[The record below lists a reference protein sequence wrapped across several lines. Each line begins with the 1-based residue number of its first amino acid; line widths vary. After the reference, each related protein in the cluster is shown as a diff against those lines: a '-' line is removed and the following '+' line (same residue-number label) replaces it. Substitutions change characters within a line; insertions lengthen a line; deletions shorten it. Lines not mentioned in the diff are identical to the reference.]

1 MILVIALIAVLAGS
15 LALLAALHTRAF
27 IALALADLRQNA
39 GLGAA
44 SLESLQSAVQALA
57 FLDMD
62 LGHLCFPSL
71 RCTRLFPECSL
82 RVIDMTNV
90 GIILKNRRL
99 VNILFRFFAEIF
111 VCKSKCNPTIA
122 FSLTNLN
129 VAFTHT
135 NAGVGFITHRKIRTP
150 ESKFDS
156 GVLVFIRTA
165 RPVFLGASL
174 PLRRAERRA
183 AGSCV

>member
-1 MILVIALIAVLAGS
+1 MLFLFEAKLVIALIAVLTGS

-27 IALALADLRQNA
+27 IALALTDLRQNA

-90 GIILKNRRL
+90 GIIQKKR
-99 VNILFRFFAEIF
+99 
-111 VCKSKCNPTIA
+111 
-122 FSLTNLN
+122 
-129 VAFTHT
+129 
-135 NAGVGFITHRKIRTP
+135 
-150 ESKFDS
+150 
-156 GVLVFIRTA
+156 
-165 RPVFLGASL
+165 
-174 PLRRAERRA
+174 
-183 AGSCV
+183 

>member
-1 MILVIALIAVLAGS
+1 MILVIALIAVLTGS

-90 GIILKNRRL
+90 GIILKNAEL
-99 VNILFRFFAEIF
+99 VNMF
-111 VCKSKCNPTIA
+111 CK
-122 FSLTNLN
+122 FSLI
-129 VAFTHT
+129 F
-135 NAGVGFITHRKIRTP
+135 FFR
-150 ESKFDS
+150 
-156 GVLVFIRTA
+156 VLSA
-165 RPVFLGASL
+165 AGASS
-174 PLRRAERRA
+174 LRVIHVCVEAE
-183 AGSCV
+183 